1 MKVEHVTDSHEGEIV
16 VFMLG
21 MKVLRPWRV
30 DQWGFV
36 TVAMAR
42 MMTEIELNRR
52 RAKDAGGDIGYL
64 GGFSTV
70 GINGPVVT
78 QYWRS
83 SEDLIR
89 YAHDTDRAHRGAWL
103 TLYTMAH
110 RSRAT
115 KAGVG
120 LWHETYAVPA
130 GRHETIYGNMKP
142 IGLGTLVGAVPLGSK
157 NRTAAERLGNEA
169 PSPLEAVS

>member
-1 MKVEHVTDSHEGEIV
+1 MKIEHVTDTHDDEVV

-42 MMTEIELNRR
+42 MMTEIETNRR
-52 RAKDAGGDIGYL
+52 LKVGTDDDLGYL
-64 GGFSTV
+64 GGFSTM
-70 GINGPVVT
+70 GLHGPVVT

-83 SEDLIR
+83 SDDLIR
-89 YAHDTDRAHRGAWL
+89 YAHDTDRVHRGAWL
-103 TLYTMAH
+103 QLYRLAH
-110 RSRAT
+110 RSS

-120 LWHETYAVPA
+120 LWHETYVVPA
-130 GRHETIYGNMKP
+130 GQHETIYGNMKP
-142 IGLGTLVGAVPLGSK
+142 IGLGKLVGAVPL
-157 NRTAAERLGNEA
+157 NERTRTSSARLGQE
-169 PSPLEAVS
+169 SPVAS